1 MLNQFLQH
9 LLIERGLAKNTIL
22 AYSADL
28 DRWQDFMKARGITD
42 LVKVTKEDVL
52 AYREFLSENF
62 APTST
67 ARQLAAVRSFYR
79 FLMDEGYDPE
89 DFLTELKPPKLAKGL
104 PKAISIS
111 EVTRMLESF
120 SEDDPVQVR
129 DRAILELMYG
139 TGARVSEITDLNV
152 DDVADPEMIRLTG
165 KGNKQR
171 VVPVGSF
178 AKDALEAY
186 LVRVRP
192 HLVEIAK
199 RSTPALFLGVRGARL
214 SRNSVWKIISDAA
227 ERAQI
232 SAHVSPHTLRH
243 SYATH
248 MIQGGADVRVV
259 QELLGHASVATT
271 QIYTQVTI
279 DNLREAYAQSH
290 PRAR

>member
-42 LVKVTKEDVL
+42 IVKVTKEDVL

-79 FLMDEGYDPE
+79 FLMDEGYEPE
-89 DFLTELKPPKLAKGL
+89 DFLTELKPPKLAKAL

-120 SEDDPVQVR
+120 SEDDPVQIR

-152 DDVADPEMIRLTG
+152 DDVADPDMIRLTG

-178 AKDALEAY
+178 ARDALEAY

-192 HLVEIAK
+192 HLAEIAK
-199 RSTPALFLGVRGARL
+199 RSTPALFLGVRGGRL

>member
-1 MLNQFLQH
+1 MLEQFLQH

-22 AYSADL
+22 AYRADL
-28 DRWQDFMKARGITD
+28 QRWQEHLEAAGKTD
-42 LVKVTKEDVL
+42 LVRATKDDVL
-52 AYREFLSENF
+52 KYREFLANNF
-62 APTST
+62 APTSV
-67 ARQLAAVRSFYR
+67 ARQLAAMRSFYR
-79 FLMDEGYDPE
+79 FLMDEGLEPE
-89 DFLTELKPPKLAKGL
+89 DFLAELSPPKLQKGL
-104 PKAISIS
+104 PKAITIS

-120 SEDDPVQVR
+120 SDEDPIQVR

-171 VVPVGSF
+171 VVPLGSF
-178 AKDALEAY
+178 AREALDAY
-186 LVRVRP
+186 LVRVRGG
-192 HLVEIAK
+192 LASAAK
-199 RSTPALFLGVRGARL
+199 QSTPALFLGVRGKRL

-227 ERAQI
+227 AKAKI
-232 SAHVSPHTLRH
+232 SAKVSPHTLRH

>member
-28 DRWQDFMKARGITD
+28 ARWQEFMNERGITD
-42 LVKVTKEDVL
+42 LVKVAKADVL
-52 AYREFLSENF
+52 VYRDFLSENF
-62 APTST
+62 APTSA

-79 FLMDEGYDPE
+79 FLIDEGYEPE
-89 DFLTELKPPKLAKGL
+89 DFLTELSPPKLAKGL
-104 PKAISIS
+104 PKAISIF
-111 EVTRMLESF
+111 EVERMLDSF
-120 SEDDPVQVR
+120 SEDDPVDIR

-152 DDVADPEMIRLTG
+152 DDIADPEMIRLTG

-178 AKDALEAY
+178 ARKALDSY

-192 HLVEIAK
+192 HLAEVAK
-199 RSTPALFLGVRGARL
+199 RSTPALFLGVRGGRL

-227 ERAQI
+227 ERAKI